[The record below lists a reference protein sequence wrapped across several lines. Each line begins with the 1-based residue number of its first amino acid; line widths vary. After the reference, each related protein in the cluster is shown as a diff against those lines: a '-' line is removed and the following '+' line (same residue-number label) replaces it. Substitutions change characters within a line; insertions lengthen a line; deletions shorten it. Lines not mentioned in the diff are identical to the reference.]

1 MSDTIAIA
9 PPALAMQYSF
19 TLPAD
24 YDMAIVERA
33 SPKKARRSTAG
44 GACAPRPTCPPA
56 ATLTQREN
64 LYAPFYVLDDAAA
77 MSGFLNGRGFAG
89 VSDAFGWPEVRTW
102 IVWRAA
108 LAPDLEQ
115 ARFATREIAPIEP
128 HAALD
133 ELEAQE
139 NEAVDEA
146 VDRGALAAVAG
157 FEPTRWT
164 RVRFRM
170 WRGRPGRR
178 DGVALYDVGHVSLG
192 RPSVAAKKRYRAP
205 RGRRGA
211 SCDEERTL
219 AEVAFLG
226 LGVMGYPMAGHLKG
240 RGGHDVVVYNRTAA
254 RSDVWVAQHGGAFA
268 PTPREAAHG
277 RAIVFACVGND
288 DDLRAV
294 TLGPTAPSPACEGR
308 DLRRPHHRFG
318 QRGARTRAE
327 AQQRGLG
334 FVDAPVSGG
343 QAGAENGAL
352 TVMCGGDEATSAKV
366 EGFDGRLRPRLQID
380 GAGRLGPA
388 RQDGQPDPHR
398 RARPGPRR
406 GPALRQARRPRRRT
420 GWSTSSPRARRNR
433 GRWTIVTRR

>member
-24 YDMAIVERA
+24 YDMAIVERRIA
-33 SPKKARRSTAG
+33 EKGPTLDGWAGLRAKAYLSARRDAN
-44 GACAPRPTCPPA
+44 
-56 ATLTQREN
+56 QREN
-64 LYAPFYVLDDAAA
+64 LYAPFYVWDDAAA
-77 MSGFLNGRGFAG
+77 MSGFLTGRGFAG

-192 RPSVAAKKRYRAP
+192 RPSVAAEK
-205 RGRRGA
+205 
-211 SCDEERTL
+211 
-219 AEVAFLG
+219 
-226 LGVMGYPMAGHLKG
+226 
-240 RGGHDVVVYNRTAA
+240 
-254 RSDVWVAQHGGAFA
+254 
-268 PTPREAAHG
+268 
-277 RAIVFACVGND
+277 
-288 DDLRAV
+288 
-294 TLGPTAPSPACEGR
+294 
-308 DLRRPHHRFG
+308 
-318 QRGARTRAE
+318 
-327 AQQRGLG
+327 
-334 FVDAPVSGG
+334 
-343 QAGAENGAL
+343 AL
-352 TVMCGGDEATSAKV
+352 
-366 EGFDGRLRPRLQID
+366 
-380 GAGRLGPA
+380 
-388 RQDGQPDPHR
+388 
-398 RARPGPRR
+398 
-406 GPALRQARRPRRRT
+406 
-420 GWSTSSPRARRNR
+420 
-433 GRWTIVTRR
+433 